1 MSVQEPLYFVD
12 TGDEV
17 FCERSMIRT
26 SDNEKET
33 NAGPH
38 YRIQFV
44 LPVADALIF

>member
-1 MSVQEPLYFVD
+1 MPVQEPLYFVD

-17 FCERSMIRT
+17 FCERSMIRM
-26 SDNEKET
+26 SYNEKET

-38 YRIQFV
+38 YRIQFI

>member
-1 MSVQEPLYFVD
+1 MPVQELLYFVD

-17 FCERSMIRT
+17 FCERSMIRM
-26 SDNEKET
+26 SYNEKET

-38 YRIQFV
+38 YRIQFI